1 MLDIGWC
8 GQEELQDWYA
18 HTSITKKE
26 LYSFSPYAKS
36 TIRTYLS
43 GVYKSNDINNDKQ
56 LLLQAHYNAIIQ
68 EEERRKKEE
77 EEKKKKMEVFLQK
90 KSAFNDESDFFLS
103 YCPTEHAYAY
113 ILEAVNK
120 DFQPIGI
127 KVGKTENYQ
136 TRFRNLKNVG
146 SIVGSRGVYCYR
158 PLAMFPTI
166 GKDKYEQGQVA
177 EIIENV
183 LHIYFHRL
191 KNWEDVANDH
201 FLSNDHFRVWDL
213 LKDSFLRMILVNYS
227 EDFLEVYKKQQ
238 DILDIYTK
246 FRYL

>member
-120 DFQPIGI
+120 DFQPI
-127 KVGKTENYQ
+127 
-136 TRFRNLKNVG
+136 
-146 SIVGSRGVYCYR
+146 
-158 PLAMFPTI
+158 
-166 GKDKYEQGQVA
+166 
-177 EIIENV
+177 
-183 LHIYFHRL
+183 HIPKHEY
-191 KNWEDVANDH
+191 
-201 FLSNDHFRVWDL
+201 
-213 LKDSFLRMILVNYS
+213 
-227 EDFLEVYKKQQ
+227 
-238 DILDIYTK
+238 
-246 FRYL
+246 